1 MFRAH
6 NARRMRDALVACR
19 TGAVRCGRPLTGPFK
34 EKPMSANDNVLRS
47 AIAAVIAA
55 GAFSFTVNAIADN
68 LDHTKDEKCAGVIK
82 AGKNDCATSKNQ
94 CHGHVKVDRD
104 AEAWIYVPKG
114 TCEKIAGARTSNA
127 NDPTPGVKQ

>member
-1 MFRAH
+1 
-6 NARRMRDALVACR
+6 
-19 TGAVRCGRPLTGPFK
+19 
-34 EKPMSANDNVLRS
+34 MSTNDSVLRS

-94 CHGHVKVDRD
+94 CHGHVNVDRD
-104 AEAWIYVPKG
+104 SEAWIYVPKG
-114 TCEKIAGARTSNA
+114 TCAEDRRRTHQQRERSYARREAVGAA
-127 NDPTPGVKQ
+127 H